1 MLRSMIFAATVSLAV
16 APMAFAAD
24 PWTVKSVDVTT
35 DLAAVT
41 NPAAA
46 AYWARL
52 DEDLEGAIAS
62 RVVDRIATKG
72 VDISIDIA
80 EVELSNGFTD
90 AIGLADTRIIGD
102 VTMRNDD
109 DKSQNRFYQLLV
121 DVNQARPMIPPDT
134 NLETL
139 PADTRVYYD
148 AMIAAFAQAIV
159 SKLE

>member
-1 MLRSMIFAATVSLAV
+1 MLRSMIFAVTVNLAV
-16 APMAFAAD
+16 VPMAFAAD

-35 DLAAVT
+35 DLAAVA
-41 NPAAA
+41 NPTAAT
-46 AYWARL
+46 YWARL

-62 RVVDRIATKG
+62 RLGDRIATKG

-121 DVNQARPMIPPDT
+121 DVNQAKPMISSDVS
-134 NLETL
+134 LETL
-139 PADTRVYYD
+139 PADARVYYD